1 MNVSS
6 VINSIKI
13 FVEWSGRLVSWLSLV
28 MVLVTF
34 FVVTLRY
41 VFDTGSIALQES
53 ITYLHASIFLVGAA
67 WTLQQ
72 DAHVRV
78 DIFYNGF
85 SSETRAWVDF
95 LGSLFLLLPV
105 MVFISWV
112 SWGYISDSWA
122 VTEGSRE
129 AGGLAGVYLLK
140 TLILVFTALLI
151 LQGIV
156 QALEAMQKILSTQSI
171 ESDKH

>member
-1 MNVSS
+1 MKASS
-6 VINSIKI
+6 AISSIKQL
-13 FVEWSGRLVSWLSLV
+13 VEWSGRLVSWLSLL

-34 FVVTLRY
+34 IVVTLRY
-41 VFDTGSIALQES
+41 IFDTGSIALQES
-53 ITYLHASIFLVGAA
+53 ITYLHASVFLIGAA

-78 DIFYNGF
+78 DIFYTRF
-85 SSETRAWVDF
+85 SEETRAWVDF
-95 LGSLFLLLPV
+95 IGSLFLLLPV

-112 SWGYISDSWA
+112 SWAYISDSWA

-129 AGGLAGVYLLK
+129 AGGLAGVFLLK
-140 TLILVFTALLI
+140 TLILVFTGLLM

-156 QALEAMQKILSTQSI
+156 QAMEAMLKILSPAHDDAGKS
-171 ESDKH
+171 

>member
-6 VINSIKI
+6 VINSIKF
-13 FVEWSGRLVSWLSLV
+13 FVEWSGLLVSWLSLA

-78 DIFYNGF
+78 DIFYNNF
-85 SSETRAWVDF
+85 SSETRAWIDF

-112 SWGYISDSWA
+112 SWDYISDSWA

-156 QALEAMQKILSTQSI
+156 QALEAMQKILSPQPI
-171 ESDKH
+171 ESDKD